1 MKIICVKTDRDINY
15 FLNSFEI
22 ICEHW
27 SIKDTQENFRRHR
40 RTENDKRIIIIDF
53 DNAPEFKQSKPPQ
66 NWYIIGLTSDAELKT
81 EYTYSLINKCSSNEN
96 ILNVIQEISDESC
109 YRQLGNFPLYVGITR
124 PELETPT
131 GIVSLQLKEWRI
143 LRYFSQNQGRR
154 VSGEELTYHIL
165 DVGQEDEIVDPG
177 KLTQVYLTKLRKKFF
192 QIINSPVISYGTKT
206 TGYHLLDFYPG
217 DLEYIINRHSN
228 RDYIVVDEAT
238 KKNVKD
244 FYHKLTKL
252 VAEKSLYELRHDE
265 KLMYKHKRYTFLRNN
280 LILKDNFSLSKLILL
295 LKKIRFPRI
304 KKPMKRVENEQAR
317 RISYK

>member
-27 SIKDTQENFRRHR
+27 SIEDTQENFRRHR

-81 EYTYSLINKCSSNEN
+81 EYTYSLINKFSSNEN

-109 YRQLGNFPLYVGITR
+109 YRQLGHFPLYVGITR

-192 QIINSPVISYGTKT
+192 LIINSPVISYGTKT
-206 TGYHLLDFYPG
+206 GGYYLLDFYPG
-217 DLEYIINRHSN
+217 DLEYIINRHN
-228 RDYIVVDEAT
+228 NKDYIVVDEAT
-238 KKNVKD
+238 KKNIKD

-252 VAEKSLYELRHDE
+252 VAEKSLYELQHDE
-265 KLMYKHKRYTFLRNN
+265 KLRCKHRRYNFLRNN
-280 LILKDNFSLSKLILL
+280 LIFKDNFSLSKLMLL

-304 KKPMKRVENEQAR
+304 KKPMKRVENEPAR
-317 RISYK
+317 RISYQ